1 MNKLALRQL
10 IACAAFIT
18 AAPAMASVIAT
29 FDDLPLPPALDS
41 ASGIQWTNST
51 ASLEYQGVIW
61 DDRFGVVGDQYRVG
75 GPGSPLFGIPHS
87 GHYFVSNASG
97 SSGMTITTSKVLTGA
112 WFGRNQYY
120 GFGEGGADQVTIVAL
135 NGATELGS
143 IVFDLPESHPGLPE
157 PLSFVDTS
165 SFASLG
171 AITGY
176 RIDRRE
182 LGQQNGNWVADDF
195 TFVDSTPVPVP
206 GCLPLMVGGLIV
218 CVFVRLRRLPSGG
231 KLSHWRYSK
240 RGESISS
247 NRCEAV
253 AHLLFL
259 QGADKDNL

>member
-41 ASGIQWTNST
+41 ASGIQWTNAT

-75 GPGSPLFGIPHS
+75 GSGSPLFGIPHS

-97 SSGMTITTSKVLTGA
+97 STGMTITTNKVLTGA

-165 SFASLG
+165 SFAGLG

-195 TFVDSTPVPVP
+195 TFVDAAQVPTPDT
-206 GCLPLMVGGLIV
+206 GALILAGLLGLFTI
-218 CVFVRLRRLPSGG
+218 RTRRLPER
-231 KLSHWRYSK
+231 K
-240 RGESISS
+240 
-247 NRCEAV
+247 
-253 AHLLFL
+253 
-259 QGADKDNL
+259 